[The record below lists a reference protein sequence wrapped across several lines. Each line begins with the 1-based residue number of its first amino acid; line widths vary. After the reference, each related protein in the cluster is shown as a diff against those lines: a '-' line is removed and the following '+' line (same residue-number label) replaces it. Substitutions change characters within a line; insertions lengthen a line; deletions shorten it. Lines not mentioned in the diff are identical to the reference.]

1 MRVIGMYLPS
11 FPNLD
16 LFSAG
21 VNAPNGVLV
30 ARNPSHNRG
39 YTAAGLLIMALFDG
53 IGGGVSHDLLLNDIP
68 SPIKD
73 PSYILVCLVAGWL
86 GLAIYRYAESK
97 EEHFRK
103 RILAFFKSFTL
114 PWFAILGA
122 HKALDQGLGFF
133 SAILVGLLAITA
145 GGVLIDVFSAV
156 TPEVVSP
163 SEHAVTTVVLAGG
176 VYAGIAL
183 LGKQNAHFFRHP
195 GRGTGFISLPRVC
208 GAGSLA
214 ADRAHELPTGRT
226 RGRATGRKAGAFV
239 VELKELAVPAAAI
252 SRLLPRE
259 SQSCM

>member
-1 MRVIGMYLPS
+1 MYLPS

-21 VNAPNGVLV
+21 VNALNGVLV

-39 YTAAGLLIMALFDG
+39 YTAAGLLIMALFGG
-53 IGGGVSHDLLLNDIP
+53 IGGGVSRDLLLNDIP

-73 PSYILVCLVAGWL
+73 PSYIFVCLAAGLL

-103 RILAFFKSFTL
+103 RILAYFKSFTL

-122 HKALDQGLGFF
+122 HKALDHGLGFF
-133 SAILVGLLAITA
+133 SAVLVGLLATTA
-145 GGVLIDVFSAV
+145 GGVLIDLFSAV

-163 SEHAVTTVVLAGG
+163 SEHVVTTAVLAGG

-183 LGKQNAHFFRHP
+183 LEKQSTHFFP
-195 GRGTGFISLPRVC
+195 VTLVAALVSFLFRVF
-208 GAGSLA
+208 AVR
-214 ADRAHELPTGRT
+214 DHWPQIVPM
-226 RGRATGRKAGAFV
+226 KAPAKGPV
-239 VELKELAVPAAAI
+239 AVPPVGRRA
-252 SRLLPRE
+252 RL
-259 SQSCM
+259 